1 MSIDFHG
8 QANWQQGGGVCLC
21 DFIQLSRP
29 FLTLKAKV
37 ASETLLLPW
46 SSNFTSFV
54 PLDQALGGIIYFQ
67 AFPLGFSDQPVI
79 LWTHTSNGLCFETES
94 NLMAWGP
101 NSFSSTAIK
110 GCRLLLLSPLI
121 FVIVM

>member
-1 MSIDFHG
+1 MPIDFHG

-54 PLDQALGGIIYFQ
+54 PLDQALGRHH
-67 AFPLGFSDQPVI
+67 LFSGVSTGHQRS
-79 LWTHTSNGLCFETES
+79 TSNTVDTHF
-94 NLMAWGP
+94 
-101 NSFSSTAIK
+101 
-110 GCRLLLLSPLI
+110 
-121 FVIVM
+121 